1 MNRKALIV
9 LSGGQDS
16 TTCLYFVKKHYPDHE
31 LHAITF
37 NYGQR
42 HDVEISCA
50 KVIARMAKVRTHEV
64 VSLPE
69 GILAGTSPL
78 TNHSTNVGQ
87 YADAESLPGGLED
100 TFVPGRNLLFL
111 AIAAN
116 RAYVLGADIIVIGV
130 AQEDFGGY
138 PDCRGSFIQSM
149 QETIHQAT
157 DRDIGIQAPLMY
169 LNKRQ
174 TVKLAES
181 LPGCLD
187 ALANSHTCY
196 NGEQPPCGNCHA
208 CLLRAKGFEEAG
220 IPDPMMEKLK

>member
-1 MNRKALIV
+1 MKKALIV

-16 TTCLYFVKKHYPDHE
+16 TTCLYFVKKHWPEHE
-31 LHAITF
+31 LHALTF

-42 HDVEISCA
+42 HDIEISCA
-50 KVIARMAKVRTHEV
+50 KTIASMAGCKTHEIID
-64 VSLPE
+64 LPK
-69 GILAGTSPL
+69 GILSGTSPL
-78 TNHSTNVGQ
+78 TDHSHDVEQ

-116 RAYVLGADIIVIGV
+116 RAYVLGADMIVTGV

-138 PDCRGSFIQSM
+138 PDCRDSFIRSM
-149 QETIHQAT
+149 QQTIQQAM
-157 DRDIGIQAPLMY
+157 DKDIDIQTPLMY

-174 TVKLAES
+174 TIRLAES

-196 NGEQPPCGNCHA
+196 KGEQPPCGKCHA

-220 IPDPMMEKLK
+220 IPDPMIERLT

>member
-1 MNRKALIV
+1 MKKALIV

-16 TTCLYFVKKHYPDHE
+16 TTCLFFVKKHYPEHE

-42 HDVEISCA
+42 HDVEIDSA
-50 KVIARMAKVRTHEV
+50 RIIAEMANVKSHEV
-64 VSLPE
+64 VELPE

-78 TNHSTNVGQ
+78 TDHSKNVGQ

-116 RAYVLGADIIVIGV
+116 RAYVLGADMLVTGV

-138 PDCRGSFIQSM
+138 PDCRDVFIRSM
-149 QETIHQAT
+149 QKTIFQAT
-157 DRDIGIQAPLMY
+157 DREIEIQAPLMY

-181 LPGCLD
+181 LPGCMD

-196 NGEQPPCGNCHA
+196 NGEQPPCGKCHS

-220 IPDPMMEKLK
+220 IPDPMMEKLI

>member
-1 MNRKALIV
+1 MKKALIV

-16 TTCLYFVKKHYPDHE
+16 TTCLFFVKKHYPGHE

-50 KVIARMAKVRTHEV
+50 RTVAEMANVKSHEIV
-64 VSLPE
+64 ELPE

-78 TNHSTNVGQ
+78 TDHSKKVGR
-87 YADAESLPGGLED
+87 YDDAASLPGGLED

-116 RAYVLGADIIVIGV
+116 RAYVLGADMLVTGV

-138 PDCRGSFIQSM
+138 PDCRDAFIKSM
-149 QETIHQAT
+149 QKTIFQAT
-157 DRDIGIQAPLMY
+157 DREIEIQAPLMY
-169 LNKRQ
+169 LNKCE
-174 TVKLAES
+174 TVKVAVS

-196 NGEQPPCGNCHA
+196 NGEQPPCGKCHS

-220 IPDPMMEKLK
+220 IPDPMMERLS